1 MNGPANSGTPATPG
15 ITGSARVLPIFG
27 WPVEQVKAPTLFNAY
42 FARHGIDAVV
52 VPMGVRPGDCASL
65 MRAMLRAGNCD
76 CAMVTIPHKSTV
88 AEAMDELGERA
99 RIAGSC
105 NAVLRRP
112 DGSLYGDL
120 LDGEGFVRGLDRTA
134 GGRFDYANSG
144 ALVVGAGGVGKAN
157 AAALAARG
165 IARLGLYDQSEA
177 MARGLKQRLES
188 HYPKLKV
195 ELARPEAKGYDLL
208 VNCTPLGMAP
218 SDPLPADLEA
228 LSAATIVAD
237 CVMKVEITPLLK
249 AAQARGCAI
258 QRGREML
265 LEQAPLYMELFGWPG
280 TTAADFR
287 ALEVL

>member
-1 MNGPANSGTPATPG
+1 MNVTAKGGTPATPM

-27 WPVEQVKAPTLFNAY
+27 WPVEQVKAPILFNAY

-52 VPMGVRPGDCASL
+52 VPMGVRPEHCADL
-65 MRAMLRAGNCD
+65 LRAMLRAGNCD
-76 CAMVTIPHKSTV
+76 AAMVTIPHKSTV

-105 NAVLRRP
+105 NAVVRRP

-134 GGRFDYANSG
+134 DGRFDYANSG

-157 AAALAARG
+157 ATALASRG
-165 IARLGLYDQSEA
+165 IARLGLFDQSEA
-177 MARGLKQRLES
+177 MARGLKQRLEQ
-188 HYPKLKV
+188 HYPRLKV
-195 ELARPEAKGYDLL
+195 ELVRPDVKGYDLV
-208 VNCTPLGMAP
+208 VNCTPLGMAAN
-218 SDPLPADLEA
+218 DPLPANIDA
-228 LSAATIVAD
+228 LQASTIVAD
-237 CVMKVEITPLLK
+237 CVMKVEFTPLLK

-287 ALEVL
+287 ALEAI

>member
-1 MNGPANSGTPATPG
+1 MNAISGA
-15 ITGSARVLPIFG
+15 ARVLPIFG

-42 FARHGIDAVV
+42 FRKHGIDAVV
-52 VPMGVRPGDCASL
+52 VPMEVRPEHCADL
-65 MRAMLRAGNCD
+65 LRKMLRATNCD
-76 CAMVTIPHKSTV
+76 AALVTIPHKSTV
-88 AEAMDELGERA
+88 ADAMDELGERA

-105 NAVLRRP
+105 NAVVRRP

-134 GGRFDYANSG
+134 GAGGFNDAKSS

-165 IARLGLYDQSEA
+165 IAHIGLYDQSEA
-177 MARGLKQRLES
+177 MARGLKERLAR
-188 HYPKLKV
+188 HYPQV
-195 ELARPEAKGYDLL
+195 EVSLVAPDPSGYDLV

-218 SDPLPADLEA
+218 ADPLPID
-228 LSAATIVAD
+228 AAKLNSSTIVAD

-249 AAQARGCAI
+249 AAQARGCKI

-265 LEQAPLYMELFGWPG
+265 LEQAPLYLELFGWPG
-280 TTAADFR
+280 TSAADFR
-287 ALEVL
+287 ALEVI

>member
-1 MNGPANSGTPATPG
+1 VNAIS
-15 ITGSARVLPIFG
+15 GSARVLPIFG

-42 FARHGIDAVV
+42 FRKHGIDAIV
-52 VPMGVRPGDCASL
+52 VPMEVRPEHCADL
-65 MRAMLRAGNCD
+65 MRQMLRATNCD
-76 CAMVTIPHKSTV
+76 AALVTIPHKSTV

-99 RIAGSC
+99 HIAGSC
-105 NAVLRRP
+105 NAVVRRP

-134 GGRFDYANSG
+134 GAGGFNYAKSS

-165 IARLGLYDQSEA
+165 IAHIGLYDQSEA
-177 MARGLKQRLES
+177 MARGLKERLAR
-188 HYPKLKV
+188 HYPQV
-195 ELARPEAKGYDLL
+195 EVSLVAPDPSGYDLV

-218 SDPLPADLEA
+218 ADPLPVEA
-228 LSAATIVAD
+228 AKLDAATIVAD

-249 AAQARGCAI
+249 AAQARGCKI

-265 LEQAPLYMELFGWPG
+265 LEQAPLYLELFGWPG

-287 ALEVL
+287 ALEVI